1 MKVRLDSYTDENGV
15 VRTAKAPTR
24 AFPTDA
30 GLDIYAMHGGI
41 VRAGQTATFNTGVHI
56 QLPEG
61 TAGVM
66 LPKSGLMVGRDLL
79 TFGVVDQG
87 YTGEILVHV
96 FNFGSEDYKFYAGDK
111 LTQLV
116 VFPVLYEPIEVADE
130 LDSGERGDAGFGSTG
145 R

>member
-1 MKVRLDSYTDENGV
+1 MKVKLDTYTDDNGA
-15 VRTAKAPTR
+15 VRAAKAPTR

-79 TFGVVDQG
+79 AFGVIDHG

-111 LTQLV
+111 LTQLLV
-116 VFPVLYEPIEVADE
+116 IPVLYEPVEVVDA
-130 LDSGERGDAGFGSTG
+130 LDAGERGTRGFGSTG